1 MCIRDRYLV
10 GTDQIIAGQGEAEGL
25 YELWQGNN
33 VQYLDPTNPSDL
45 ATLFNAQN
53 IPQNLWPDFNQ
64 LGNTQQNTTARDADY
79 YLDQVTLDK

>member
-1 MCIRDRYLV
+1 M
-10 GTDQIIAGQGEAEGL
+10 
-25 YELWQGNN
+25 
-33 VQYLDPTNPSDL
+33 QYLDPTNPSDL

-64 LGNTQQNTTARDADY
+64 LGNTKQNTTARDADY